1 MSNEQLKFE
10 QLLARHC
17 ALALCKQKT
26 ANMFHIN
33 RNCINDLDEMVNWYN
48 RLFAAKGI
56 KIRIFQS
63 KQQRVMIYVY
73 CPKLVEQLLHD
84 DSVVKLLS
92 KFNYPEDDMEKVFQ
106 YLEYRLNTCKTF
118 PHEIG
123 IFLGYPLSDLIGFLQ
138 NIPCLYVANWKV
150 YSNVNESKKRFK
162 QFQETKDLLKR

>member
-1 MSNEQLKFE
+1 
-10 QLLARHC
+10 
-17 ALALCKQKT
+17 
-26 ANMFHIN
+26 MFWHYVNKRPQICFILIETVLIILN
-33 RNCINDLDEMVNWYN
+33 EMVNWYN

-92 KFNYPEDDMEKVFQ
+92 KFNYPEDDMQKVFQ

-123 IFLGYPLSDLIGFLQ
+123 IFLGYPLSDVIGFLQ